1 MSVSSVQPHA
11 MSEQPP
17 AKRTKLWQAGDGLHP
32 LVEAYTVGEDARIDG
47 QYMVPFDV
55 QASTAHAEMLCSIGV
70 LTKPELEQA
79 KKGLAEVE
87 SEWRAG
93 RFKVTRDQEDCH
105 TAIEQFLT
113 TKYGDV
119 GKKIHTGRSR
129 NDQSLTMLRLYMKSR
144 LQEFSELA
152 VSVANQFA
160 AQAKLHQDVPMPGYT
175 HMQKAMPTTVGM
187 WLGSFSDALQDSD
200 RITKGTRDLVNQNP
214 LGSAAG
220 FGINHL
226 ILDRQKTTELMN
238 FDRLQENVMYCGF
251 SRGYFEMISLQAMN
265 TPMVIASRFATDM
278 MMFTQQE
285 TAFFS
290 LPDQFVTGSSIMPQ
304 KKNYDLFEIMRANGK
319 VFESLQSQ
327 VQSTIVG
334 LGSGYHRDLQLTKK
348 AFVEA
353 AELALQTLRLLE
365 ACIPE
370 LRVHQERLKSAMT
383 KELFVT
389 DEVYKRVAAGELFR
403 DAYLDVKKA
412 YSGA

>member
-1 MSVSSVQPHA
+1 MA
-11 MSEQPP
+11 AQPP
-17 AKRTKLWQAGDGLHP
+17 AKRTKLWQVGDGPHP
-32 LVEAYTVGEDARIDG
+32 LVEAYTVGDDFRIDG
-47 QYMVPFDV
+47 QYMIPFDV

-70 LTKPELEQA
+70 LTEPELEQA

-87 SEWRAG
+87 AEWRLG
-93 RFKVTRDQEDCH
+93 RFEVSCQQEDCH

-144 LQEFSELA
+144 LQEFAELA
-152 VSVANQFA
+152 VSVANKFA
-160 AQAKLHQDVPMPGYT
+160 EQAKLHHDVPMPGYT
-175 HMQKAMPTTVGM
+175 HMQKAMPTTVGV
-187 WLGSFSDALQDSD
+187 WLGSFSHALQDSD

-226 ILDRQKTTELMN
+226 VLDRQKTTELMN

-265 TPMVIASRFATDM
+265 LPMVIASRFATDM

-353 AELALQTLRLLE
+353 AELAMQTLRLLE

-370 LRVHQERLKSAMT
+370 LQVHQERLHAAMT

-389 DEVYKRVAAGELFR
+389 DDVYKRVAAGELFR

-412 YSGA
+412 YNGA